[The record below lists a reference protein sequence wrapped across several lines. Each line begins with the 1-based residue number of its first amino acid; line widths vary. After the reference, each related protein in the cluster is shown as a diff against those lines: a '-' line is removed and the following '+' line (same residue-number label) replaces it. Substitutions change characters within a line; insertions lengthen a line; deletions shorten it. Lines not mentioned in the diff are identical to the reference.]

1 MNGNIHVQFLGE
13 GVAATSPPY
22 PTGEVA
28 IPPCYP
34 ACRCLAV
41 ASGGGSAHDLTPLAW
56 RRGAWGVGRETIV
69 QMDVGGQPGF
79 LAAKEWVGRS
89 ALSADLLVGWG
100 KTPRNGVEKAVF
112 GRNLLLCS

>member
-1 MNGNIHVQFLGE
+1 MLPGYPA

-34 ACRCLAV
+34 AGRCQAV

-56 RRGAWGVGRETIV
+56 RRGAWGVGRENSGPG
-69 QMDVGGQPGF
+69 DVGGQPGF
-79 LAAKEWVGRS
+79 PGAKKWVAHS
-89 ALSADLLVGWG
+89 ALSADLWAGWG
-100 KTPRNGVEKAVF
+100 
-112 GRNLLLCS
+112 